1 MEYRRELRFLKI
13 IAIGKH
19 MLEIKCSIS
28 YRSMGKLK
36 DRKFIDRLEG
46 KRLLLWKI

>member
-1 MEYRRELRFLKI
+1 MEFRRELRSLKNI
-13 IAIGKH
+13 VINRL